1 MNYFQKYS
9 KEVLLLKILAF
20 VWFFTKIYTYKLWIT
35 DRFIPTIPVFEFLNN
50 IPNYVHLGL
59 FFGSL
64 LSLILIFFRPFSKK
78 YLVFFLFF
86 EIFSCLLDYSRWQ
99 PWEYEYLLIFLIF
112 IFAKNKKHILKL
124 IALLLIATYI
134 ISGLHKINGGFL
146 FLVWENMILFNL
158 LKYDLNNRSLFVHY
172 AGIIIPIIEIS
183 IGFGL
188 LLFKNKKFFIF
199 SAIAMHLFVIYMLS
213 PLGINYNQVVIPWN
227 FLLIIFIII
236 LFNDEEYSLCFNEFY
251 KFDFIFVLLVCILPL
266 LNFIEYYDDALSFNL
281 YSGKNKFLVIQIE
294 NIEDYPELEINQ
306 SSNRTFK
313 ILPENAPLYI
323 NSMAMDEMKVAI
335 YGEDRA
341 FLIFK
346 KQWKMKYPKVKFRYF
361 IFKYPF
367 NKKYVYEIK

>member
-20 VWFFTKIYTYKLWIT
+20 VWFFTKIYTYKLWIS
-35 DRFIPTIPVFEFLNN
+35 DRFTPTIPVFEFLNN

-59 FFGSL
+59 LIASL

-86 EIFSCLLDYSRWQ
+86 EIFSCLQDYSRWQ
-99 PWEYEYLLIFLIF
+99 PWEYEYLLIFFIF
-112 IFAKNKKHILKL
+112 IFAKNQKHILKL
-124 IALLLIATYI
+124 IALLLIATYV

-146 FLVWENMILFNL
+146 FLVWESMILFNF
-158 LKYDLNNRSLFVHY
+158 LKYDLNQRSLFVHY

-183 IGFGL
+183 IGLGL
-188 LLFKNKKFFIF
+188 LLFKNKKLFIF
-199 SAIAMHLFVIYMLS
+199 SAITMHLFVIYMLS
-213 PLGINYNQVVIPWN
+213 PLGINYNHVVIPWN

-236 LFNDEEYSLCFNEFY
+236 LFNDEEYSLRFNEFY

-313 ILPENAPLYI
+313 NLPKNAPLYI

-341 FLIFK
+341 FIIFK
-346 KQWKMKYPKVKFRYF
+346 KQWKLKYPKAKFRYF

-367 NKKYVYEIK
+367 NKQYVYEI

>member
-9 KEVLLLKILAF
+9 KEVLLLKVLAF
-20 VWFFTKIYTYKLWIT
+20 VWFFTKIYTYKLWIA

-50 IPNYVHLGL
+50 IPNFVHLGL

-64 LSLILIFFRPFSKK
+64 LSLILIFFRPVSRK
-78 YLVFFLFF
+78 YLVLFLFF
-86 EIFSCLLDYSRWQ
+86 EILSCLLDYSRWQ

-146 FLVWENMILFNL
+146 FLVWESMILFNL

-183 IGFGL
+183 VGLGL
-188 LLFKNKKFFIF
+188 LLFKNKKLFIF
-199 SAIAMHLFVIYMLS
+199 SAISMHLFVIYMLS

-236 LFNDEEYSLCFNEFY
+236 LFNDEDYSVRFNEFY
-251 KFDFIFVLLVCILPL
+251 KFNFIFVLLVCILPL

-294 NIEDYPELEINQ
+294 NIEDYSELEINQ

-341 FLIFK
+341 FIIFK
-346 KQWKMKYPKVKFRYF
+346 KQWQKKYPKAKFRYF

-367 NKKYVYEIK
+367 NKQNVYEI